1 MWLIVVY
8 PALSNTLREMASD
21 RKFRRRAFL
30 GSVAAASSALLAGC
44 SGGTGSTPSSNTS
57 GNETTAGTDSAN
69 QTGTSDETSAAQPK
83 QPNDPGTHKPMNPKG
98 ATFEDLSFWQ
108 AQAKVKL
115 KADTDTVYQGTQSAR
130 IEGYSGSINREF
142 PVPMD
147 LSNKDISIAVKLD
160 KPEPT
165 NLRIWL
171 QDSNGNHTKLIQQL
185 NQNHPDTW
193 MRINPSINTVKADMS
208 SIESMLITLDGEG
221 KNKKF
226 WVDDIRFHEKA
237 AKKGQ
242 VMLSFDDIHAS
253 VYHLAFP
260 IMEEFGLK
268 GVLAVPPDI
277 VGNDARM
284 TKDEIQE
291 LHDAGW
297 EIASH
302 GNDLQGLYGL
312 RKSAQKK
319 KIERAKRLIKE
330 NGWGDS
336 TAFMY
341 PGGGC
346 DEATVE
352 LVREHHDLGY
362 LAFKGSEKGLSQSA
376 LMGPMFVNRSR
387 PDTPT
392 AVKNQLDVAT
402 AYNGMYN
409 IYLHVIGDDA
419 PHTKQEFRKTCQQI
433 ADYKERGHIEIVQ
446 PSDVVLKK

>member
-1 MWLIVVY
+1 
-8 PALSNTLREMASD
+8 MASD

-30 GSVAAASSALLAGC
+30 GSLAAASSTLIAGC
-44 SGGTGSTPSSNTS
+44 SGGSGSTPSSNTS
-57 GNETTAGTDSAN
+57 ENETTMGTASAN
-69 QTGTSDETSAAQPK
+69 ETTGASEETSTSE
-83 QPNDPGTHKPMNPKG
+83 PNGNENLDVPGTHKPMNPKG

-108 AQAKVKL
+108 PQANVKL
-115 KADTDTVYQGTQSAR
+115 EADTETVYQGSQSAR
-130 IEGYSGSINREF
+130 IEGYSGSITREF

-147 LSNKDISIAVKLD
+147 LSNKDLSIAVQLD

-171 QDSNGNHTKLIQQL
+171 EDSNGNQTRLIQQL
-185 NQNHPDTW
+185 NQNHPNTW
-193 MRINPSINTVKADMS
+193 MRINPSINSVEADMS
-208 SIESMLITLDGEG
+208 SIESMLITLDGDGE
-221 KNKKF
+221 NKQY
-226 WVDDIRFHEKA
+226 WVDDIRFHDKV

-242 VMLSFDDIHAS
+242 AMLSFDDIHAS

-268 GVLAVPPDI
+268 GALAVPPDI
-277 VGNDARM
+277 IGNDGRM

-297 EIASH
+297 EITSH
-302 GNDLQGLYGL
+302 SNDLQGLYGL
-312 RKSAQKK
+312 RKSAQRK

-330 NGWGDS
+330 NGWGDA

-346 DEATVE
+346 DENTVE
-352 LVREHHDLGY
+352 LVSEYHELGY

-376 LMGPMFVNRSR
+376 IMGPMFVNRSR
-387 PDTPT
+387 PNTHK

-402 AYNGMYN
+402 DYNGLYN

-419 PHTKQEFRKTCQQI
+419 QNDKQAFRKMCEHI
-433 ADYKERGHIEIVQ
+433 AEYRDKGKIEVVQ

>member
-1 MWLIVVY
+1 
-8 PALSNTLREMASD
+8 MASD

-30 GSVAAASSALLAGC
+30 GSVAAASSVLVAGC
-44 SGGTGSTPSSNTS
+44 SGDTGSTPSSNESTTETTADAT
-57 GNETTAGTDSAN
+57 GNETTSASDS
-69 QTGTSDETSAAQPK
+69 TSTAESK
-83 QPNDPGTHKPMNPKG
+83 QPNDPGTSEPMNPKG

-108 AQAKVKL
+108 PQAKVKL
-115 KADTDTVYQGTQSAR
+115 NADTETVYQGTQSAR
-130 IEGYSGSINREF
+130 IEGHSGSIVRQF

-171 QDSNGNHTKLIQQL
+171 EDSNGDQTRLIQQL

-193 MRINPSINTVKADMS
+193 MRINPSINSVDADMT
-208 SIESMLITLDGEG
+208 SIESMLITLDGDG
-221 KNKKF
+221 GNKKY
-226 WVDDIRFHEKA
+226 WVDDIRFHDKV

-268 GVLAVPPDI
+268 GTVAVPPDI
-277 VGNDARM
+277 IGNDARM

-302 GNDLQGLYGL
+302 SNDLQGLYGL
-312 RKSAQKK
+312 RESAQKK
-319 KIERAKRLIKE
+319 KIERAKKLIKD

-346 DEATVE
+346 DETTVK
-352 LVREHHDLGY
+352 LVQENHELGY

-387 PDTPT
+387 PDTPE
-392 AVKNQLDVAT
+392 AAKNQLDVAT

-409 IYLHVIGDDA
+409 MYLHVIGDDS
-419 PHTKQEFRKTCQQI
+419 PHTKQEFRQTCQMI
-433 ADYKERGHIEIVQ
+433 ADYKEQGKIEIVQ

>member
-1 MWLIVVY
+1 
-8 PALSNTLREMASD
+8 MASD
-21 RKFRRRAFL
+21 RKFRRRTFL
-30 GSVAAASSALLAGC
+30 GSIAAASSTLVAGC

-57 GNETTAGTDSAN
+57 ENETNTGTGTG
-69 QTGTSDETSAAQPK
+69 TGTSNSDGAQS
-83 QPNDPGTHKPMNPKG
+83 DVPGTNKPMNPKG

-108 AQAKVKL
+108 AQANVTL
-115 KADTDTVYQGTQSAR
+115 KGDSKNAYQGSQSAR
-130 IEGYSGSINREF
+130 IEGSSGSISREF

-147 LSNKDISIAVKLD
+147 FSNKDISIAVKLD

-171 QDSNGNHTKLIQQL
+171 EDSNGDQTRLIQQL

-193 MRINPSINTVKADMS
+193 MRINPSINSAEADMAS
-208 SIESMLITLDGEG
+208 VESMLITLDGDG
-221 KNKKF
+221 ANKKY
-226 WVDDIRFHEKA
+226 WVDDIRFHEKQA
-237 AKKGQ
+237 DKGQ

-268 GVLAVPPDI
+268 GVLAVSPDI
-277 VGNDARM
+277 IGNDGRM

-302 GNDLQGLYGL
+302 GNDMQGLYGL
-312 RKSAQKK
+312 RRSAQEK
-319 KIERAKRLIKE
+319 KIKRAKKLIKD
-330 NGWGDS
+330 NGWGEP

-346 DEATVE
+346 DENTVE
-352 LVREHHDLGY
+352 LVRKHHELGY

-376 LMGPMFVNRSR
+376 IMGPMFVNRSR
-387 PDTPT
+387 PNTHK

-402 AYNGMYN
+402 AYNGLYN

-419 PHTKQEFRKTCQQI
+419 QNDKQAFRQMCQHI
-433 ADYKERGHIEIVQ
+433 ADYKKQGKVEVVQ
-446 PSDVVLKK
+446 PSDVVLKE